1 MLSIFPAR
9 IFTRNITR
17 SVQTEEGRTNTRKKL
32 LVMESE
38 EVQEPAMDEIGRK
51 KHSRLTVARRLSI
64 AIPKPT
70 YRPQK
75 ALGYTDTS
83 SVFVAENTITST
95 KHALKK
101 VSKVIPKNDVRNE
114 VEIMARVAGHPNVV
128 SLHDAY
134 EDRNH
139 YNIVMEFLKGA
150 SLTELLLR
158 HRIES
163 EYQASLLIR
172 CMLLAI
178 QHIHK
183 LGVVHRDLKPSNFV
197 FSASISSA
205 SLEAEKDQRHRQP
218 LAPKAAAAAAA
229 ASTGMGVAMTTETA
243 SLLSSSSSSSS
254 SSSPSSLSLSSPLP
268 NQLRTIKRSKSY
280 DGKSSHRSANDALVE
295 SLAESIK
302 LVDFGVARRVADNG
316 AAAPGNDDQRKEVN
330 QHHTNRYHQHGR
342 RCDDEKAGPIQGGS
356 SPLSAAGTLHFMAPE
371 VMELSKRAMR
381 GAGWKRRGGSFSTTQ
396 HRHHGATDGSSISS
410 SSSDSGRGG
419 YLISAKPGELGRVL
433 KAADM
438 WSLGV
443 IAFLMVRGYP
453 PFDGPDPNV
462 VVRKIMEGRFD
473 IGPFSACSDE
483 FRDFISRLLTVDP
496 YARMTVDEALL
507 HPWILRTSSGKRD
520 RISVDVRASLQ
531 TFFTKSR
538 LKRVVAKCVRNQLT
552 ASDEAYL
559 RQIFFRFDGDGDGVL
574 ARGEVVNLMA
584 FLGFGPES
592 LLMAKRAVSQARSTS
607 PCTVGAASETQPLLE
622 LPSPQ
627 PSSKQHA
634 KKVKRAATMTE
645 TAAHKSALGIEK
657 NQGRS
662 PGRKQQQ
669 QQQQQQQQ
677 LMMMITPP
685 SLPISSTSMTMEER
699 DPWLFGGRGGGINFQ
714 QFEDLYNAGKIA
726 TSQEAMLAT

>member
-1 MLSIFPAR
+1 
-9 IFTRNITR
+9 
-17 SVQTEEGRTNTRKKL
+17 
-32 LVMESE
+32 MESE
-38 EVQEPAMDEIGRK
+38 EVQEPAMDEIGAPLADHISQLPSHHNEHALFPSGWVCGAPNGDDAASLVPLGRK

-101 VSKVIPKNDVRNE
+101 VSKVIPKND

-229 ASTGMGVAMTTETA
+229 ASTGMG
-243 SLLSSSSSSSS
+243 
-254 SSSPSSLSLSSPLP
+254 
-268 NQLRTIKRSKSY
+268 LRTIKRSKSY

-507 HPWILRTSSGKRD
+507 HPWILRTSSG
-520 RISVDVRASLQ
+520 
-531 TFFTKSR
+531 

-552 ASDEAYL
+552 ASDESAVWHWE
-559 RQIFFRFDGDGDGVL
+559 RQAGHL
-574 ARGEVVNLMA
+574 CC
-584 FLGFGPES
+584 S
-592 LLMAKRAVSQARSTS
+592 LLYDYKT
-607 PCTVGAASETQPLLE
+607 
-622 LPSPQ
+622 
-627 PSSKQHA
+627 
-634 KKVKRAATMTE
+634 
-645 TAAHKSALGIEK
+645 I
-657 NQGRS
+657 
-662 PGRKQQQ
+662 
-669 QQQQQQQQ
+669 
-677 LMMMITPP
+677 
-685 SLPISSTSMTMEER
+685 
-699 DPWLFGGRGGGINFQ
+699 
-714 QFEDLYNAGKIA
+714 
-726 TSQEAMLAT
+726 